1 MQVSSLLEAVLPL
14 QGWSV
19 VDVEFREEE
28 RELRVR
34 LEPSRRSALCSS
46 CGAARRRHH
55 DHLGERRWRTQ
66 DAFGVRTVLRAR
78 LRRVDC
84 RQCGVRVE
92 AVPWA
97 RPGSRYA
104 KALEREI
111 VEMARDASL
120 LAVSRHFRLGWKVV
134 YGIVKRLVTEALSRK
149 RRSLRL
155 SPPAF
160 EGTNF
165 TGITGAQGPTGGHGD
180 SPSPGTSPCPWRAC
194 STRRRKPGWSCIP
207 PARAGRK
214 GVVATSG
221 TAFRQEGSDQMRGRT
236 VDPGTGESGEGGPL
250 RGRW

>member
-111 VEMARDASL
+111 VEMARNASL
-120 LAVSRHFRLGWKVV
+120 LAVSRHFRLGWKAV
-134 YGIVKRLVTEALSRK
+134 YGIVKRLVSEALSR
-149 RRSLRL
+149 R
-155 SPPAF
+155 
-160 EGTNF
+160 G
-165 TGITGAQGPTGGHGD
+165 GAAAH
-180 SPSPGTSPCPWRAC
+180 
-194 STRRRKPGWSCIP
+194 RRRRGQLRAWTVEVPDHRLRPRARNVRGPGEERRKRIATRNGSVAIVPCRRIRIKPAKRG
-207 PARAGRK
+207 G
-214 GVVATSG
+214 GV
-221 TAFRQEGSDQMRGRT
+221 
-236 VDPGTGESGEGGPL
+236 L
-250 RGRW
+250 